1 MIFDLHF
8 HGLSNQEI
16 VNYLNTNELVKPISQ
31 TPYNATDVWRVLNT
45 LRHREKRKTDTLVN
59 VGSWKI
65 VF

>member
-16 VNYLNTNELVKPISQ
+16 VNYLNANELVKPISQ
-31 TPYNATDVWRVLNT
+31 TPYKTKDVWSVLHK
-45 LRHREKRKTDTLVN
+45 LQQREKRKTDTLVN